1 MHTAYQY
8 PTYLLHKQVFS
19 FTGRFR
25 IYNPEG
31 QMVLF
36 CQQKIFKLREDLRVY
51 ADEAMTQ
58 PMLAIQARQIM
69 DFSAAYDVSDA
80 LTGEKVGALRRRGW
94 KSIARDEWEVLDA
107 YDRPVGVLIEDSL
120 GHAMLRRL
128 LLGSL
133 FPQNYDL
140 LVNDRR
146 VMDLRQRF
154 HMFRYVL
161 ELDFRENSNHE
172 VDPRLGIAA
181 GILLAAIEGKQGD

>member
-1 MHTAYQY
+1 MHTAYLY
-8 PTYLLHKQVFS
+8 PTYLLQKQVFS

-31 QMVLF
+31 QLVLF
-36 CQQKIFKLREDLRVY
+36 CQQKIFKLREDLRVF

-58 PMLAIQARQIM
+58 PMLNIQARQVM

-80 LTGEKVGALRRRGW
+80 QTGEKVGILRRHGW

-107 YDRPVGVLIEDSL
+107 FDRPFGVLIEDSL
-120 GHAMLRRL
+120 GHAMLRRM
-128 LLGSL
+128 LLGAL

-140 LVNDRR
+140 LVNNHR

-154 HMFRYVL
+154 NIFRYEL
-161 ELDFRENSNHE
+161 ELDFRENINRE